1 MKIEYPTED
10 EINTSIAVSIEKAYP
25 KREGFLIYLSR
36 LYRQIGLAFLLHG
49 MWELFLL
56 VIAAYGFGICCFD
69 ILSQPLTARSYLP
82 IILFSPLVFQ
92 LILLLSVLREQ
103 EQYTYEVEM
112 TCKYTVYHVLAL
124 RMLIVSGFSILL
136 NAVFCMIIFWENG
149 MEVLVRIVF
158 LSTTALFAYSLL
170 YVSLLM
176 KNTRLIYQVLLYGL
190 WLVGNM
196 LFKLLLPKV
205 YEYMVWQLPVVF
217 HVFVWLLFAGMMG
230 HKLSQFMYRNCQY
243 NLHVGDSIC

>member
-25 KREGFLIYLSR
+25 KREGFLVYLSR

-56 VIAAYGFGICCFD
+56 VIAAYGFGICSFD

-149 MEVLVRIVF
+149 MEVLVRMVF
-158 LSTTALFAYSLL
+158 LSATALFAYSLL

>member
-25 KREGFLIYLSR
+25 KREGFLVYLSR

-56 VIAAYGFGICCFD
+56 VIAAYGFGICSFD

-149 MEVLVRIVF
+149 MEVLVRMVF
-158 LSTTALFAYSLL
+158 LSATALFAYSLL

-176 KNTRLIYQVLLYGL
+176 KNTRLIYQILLYGL
-190 WLVGNM
+190 WLVGNI

-217 HVFVWLLFAGMMG
+217 HIFVWLLFAGMMG